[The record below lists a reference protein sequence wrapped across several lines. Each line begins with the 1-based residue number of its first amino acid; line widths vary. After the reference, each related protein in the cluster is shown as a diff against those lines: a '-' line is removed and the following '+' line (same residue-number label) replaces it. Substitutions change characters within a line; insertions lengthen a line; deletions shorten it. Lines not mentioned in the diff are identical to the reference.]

1 MAIAM
6 RPAREASGDAEKA
19 SVGLSRNLII
29 ELVGL
34 VFIGL
39 ALARVLSWVWFVPWI
54 LGVLGSSWI
63 EDGLLSRAN
72 AAGPA
77 GRGLRGAAAGFRV
90 LSSALWAFG
99 ALALIARGD
108 SAERMLAFAL
118 LAVSMVNVL
127 MRYYHSRVV
136 FLMGVAPHLLVLS
149 LIAWGL
155 TVKALASG
163 SLITAVT
170 PFAVVVMFGVLFW
183 ACRAQLAE
191 SWLALAKASAEA
203 REGERIAREA
213 SLAKSNFLATMG
225 HELRTPLNGMLGM
238 AQAMA
243 MGGTLSDEQRGQL
256 KVIRRSGESLSAV
269 LNDLLDLSK
278 IEAGELDLEITDFDL
293 EHLARGVIAIFS
305 HQAEKKGL
313 VFNFTIEDD
322 AKGRYRGDSG
332 RVRQVLYNLFSNAV
346 KFTHEGA
353 IAFTVSRIGGAI
365 VFRVDDT
372 GVGIAPESL
381 DRLFDSF
388 FQADASNT
396 RRYAGAGLGLT
407 ICREL
412 MTLMGGEV
420 VAESAPGEGST
431 FTATLPLARIADVQ
445 PIAAAVEPQQPMQA
459 AAAAPGKL
467 RVLAAEDNDVNQL
480 VLKTLLSQAGINP
493 TMVADGVMAIDAWER
508 ETWDIVLMDIQ
519 MPKMDGVQATR
530 EIRRREAETGR
541 PRTPILAVTANAMVH
556 QVAAY
561 QAAGMDGVVSKPIE
575 LARLFAAM
583 EAALAPEEAGAPEFR
598 AVS

>member
-6 RPAREASGDAEKA
+6 RPAREASGDAGKA
-19 SVGLSRNLII
+19 TAGLSRNLII

-39 ALARVLSWVWFVPWI
+39 ALAHVLSWVWLVPWT
-54 LGVLGSSWI
+54 LGLLGSSWI
-63 EDGLLSRAN
+63 EDRLLTRAN
-72 AAGPA
+72 AAGPD
-77 GRGLRGAAAGFRV
+77 GRGRRRAAAGFRV

-108 SAERMLAFAL
+108 SAERLLAFAL

-127 MRYYHSRVV
+127 MRYYHSRIV

-155 TVKALASG
+155 TKKALASG
-163 SLITAVT
+163 SLITAFT

-191 SWLALAKASAEA
+191 SWMALAKATAEA

-238 AQAMA
+238 AQAMTVS
-243 MGGTLSDEQRGQL
+243 GTLSSEQRDQL
-256 KVIRRSGESLSAV
+256 KVIRRSGESLSMV

-278 IEAGELDLEITDFDL
+278 IEAGELDLEITEFDL

-313 VFNFTIEDD
+313 VFNFSISDD

-353 IAFTVSRIGGAI
+353 IAFTVSRVGGAI

-412 MTLMGGEV
+412 ATLMGGEI
-420 VAESAPGEGST
+420 VAESAVGEGST
-431 FTATLPLARIADVQ
+431 FTTTLPLQRMADVR
-445 PIAAAVEPQQPMQA
+445 PMAPAEQSIQA
-459 AAAAPGKL
+459 AHDPGAV

-493 TMVADGVMAIDAWER
+493 TMVADGAMAVDAWER
-508 ETWDIVLMDIQ
+508 ETWDIILMDIQ
-519 MPKMDGVQATR
+519 MPTMDGVQATR
-530 EIRRREAETGR
+530 EIRRREVETGR

-561 QAAGMDGVVSKPIE
+561 EAAGMDGVVSKPIE

-583 EAALAPEEAGAPEFR
+583 EAALAAQEAGVQEFR

>member
-1 MAIAM
+1 MATAM
-6 RPAREASGDAEKA
+6 RPARETSGDAGKVSA
-19 SVGLSRNLII
+19 GLSRNLII
-29 ELVGL
+29 QLVGL
-34 VFIGL
+34 VCIGL
-39 ALARVLSWVWFVPWI
+39 ALAHVLPWVWIAPWM
-54 LGVLGSSWI
+54 LGVVGSSWI
-63 EDGLLSRAN
+63 EDTLLRRATD
-72 AAGPA
+72 AGPA

-90 LSSALWAFG
+90 LSSGLWAFG

-108 SAERMLAFAL
+108 AAERMLAFAL

-127 MRYYHSRVV
+127 MRYYHSRLV

-155 TVKALASG
+155 TAKALASG
-163 SLITAVT
+163 SLVTAFT

-191 SWLALAKASAEA
+191 SWMALAKATAEA

-238 AQAMA
+238 AQAMTA
-243 MGGTLSDEQRGQL
+243 GGTLSDEQRGQL

-278 IEAGELDLEITDFDL
+278 IEAGELDLEITEFDL
-293 EHLARGVIAIFS
+293 EHLVRGVIAIFS

-313 VFNFTIEDD
+313 AFNFMIED
-322 AKGRYRGDSG
+322 AARGCYRGDSG
-332 RVRQVLYNLFSNAV
+332 RVRQVLYNLVSNAV

-353 IAFTVSRIGGAI
+353 IAFTVGRVGETI

-388 FQADASNT
+388 FQADASST

-412 MTLMGGEV
+412 MALMGGEIA
-420 VAESAPGEGST
+420 AESAVGGGST
-431 FTATLPLARIADVQ
+431 FIATLPLARVADVR
-445 PIAAAVEPQQPMQA
+445 PMAVAGEPQPMRPPA
-459 AAAAPGKL
+459 LEPGGV

-480 VLKTLLSQAGINP
+480 VLKTLLSQAGIDP
-493 TMVADGVMAIDAWER
+493 TMVADGAMAVDAWER
-508 ETWDIVLMDIQ
+508 ETWDVILMDIQ
-519 MPKMDGVQATR
+519 MPQMDGVQATR
-530 EIRRREAETGR
+530 EIRRREIETGR
-541 PRTPILAVTANAMVH
+541 ARTPILAVTANAMVH

-561 QAAGMDGVVSKPIE
+561 EAAGMDGVVSKPIE

-583 EAALAPEEAGAPEFR
+583 ETALVAQETGAQEFR